1 MRCRDFIAALGH
13 ATVLLFTARARKA
26 GSPPATGFV
35 ALFLAACSG
44 FVLAPSAAGAQS
56 TGKIPRVGILASTS
70 GPGGVDDGIFQGLR
84 DLGYIDQRNIILHT
98 RWSAG
103 RQELYSE
110 LASQLIK
117 LEVDVIVASG
127 PRCEAVFALT
137 RSVPIVCSNLNDPL
151 AKGLI
156 ASFNRPGGNVTGFL
170 LLSPEL
176 FHKRFQLLK
185 EAIPRIKRIG
195 VLWRAENPI
204 LLDWSR
210 TAARLND
217 LEMHATRIDR
227 AEDIDVVFEAAGHNR
242 LDALV
247 TTQGPLFAIE
257 RDRIAQLG
265 LKHRLPT
272 MTGEPGFAVAGGL
285 LQFGPDI
292 EENWR
297 HAATY
302 VDKILKGEKA
312 GYLPIEQPPPKLAV
326 NLRTAKVLGLTVP
339 TGTLLRADEV
349 IQ

>member
-1 MRCRDFIAALGH
+1 MRYRNLIAPLGDATVLPFAALARRAASTCAIGSLVLFIAACAGFILSPN
-13 ATVLLFTARARKA
+13 AT
-26 GSPPATGFV
+26 
-35 ALFLAACSG
+35 
-44 FVLAPSAAGAQS
+44 SAQ
-56 TGKIPRVGILASTS
+56 TKGKIPRVGILASTS
-70 GPGGVDDGIFQGLR
+70 GLGGVDDGIFQGLR

-137 RSVPIVCSNLNDPL
+137 RSIPIVCSNLNDPV

-185 EAIPRIKRIG
+185 EAIPQIKRIG
-195 VLWRAENPI
+195 VLWRAESPM
-204 LLDWSR
+204 LLEWSR

-217 LEMHATRIDR
+217 LEIHATRIDR
-227 AEDIDVVFEAAGHNR
+227 AEDIDAAFEAAGQNR
-242 LDALV
+242 LDAMV

-257 RDRIAQLG
+257 RGRIAQLG
-265 LKHRLPT
+265 LKHQLPT
-272 MTGEPGFAVAGGL
+272 MTGEPEFAVAGGL

-302 VDKILKGEKA
+302 VDKILKGAKA
-312 GYLPIEQPPPKLAV
+312 GNLPIEQPSPRLAI
-326 NLRTAKVLGLTVP
+326 NLRTAKALGLTVP
-339 TGTLLRADEV
+339 TGTLLRAEDV

>member
-1 MRCRDFIAALGH
+1 MRFGDFIA
-13 ATVLLFTARARKA
+13 VLNDAAVMPFAARARRA
-26 GSPPATGFV
+26 GNPPAIGFV
-35 ALFLAACSG
+35 ALFLAACFG
-44 FVLAPSAAGAQS
+44 LVLAPNATVAQS
-56 TGKIPRVGILASTS
+56 TGKIPRVGILAATS
-70 GPGGVDDGIFQGLR
+70 GPGEVDSAIFLGLR

-117 LEVDVIVASG
+117 LDVDVIVADG

-137 RSVPIVCSNLNDPL
+137 RSVPIVCPNMNDPL
-151 AKGLI
+151 GKGLI
-156 ASFNRPGGNVTGFL
+156 ASFNRPGGNVTGLL
-170 LLSPEL
+170 LLSAEL

-195 VLWRAENPI
+195 VLWRAESPV
-204 LLDWSR
+204 LLEWSQ

-217 LEMHATRIDR
+217 LELHATRIDR
-227 AEDIDVVFEAAGHNR
+227 AEDIDAAFEAAGHNR

-247 TTQGPLFAIE
+247 TTQGPFFAIE
-257 RDRIAQLG
+257 RGRIAQLG
-265 LKHRLPT
+265 LKHRQPT
-272 MTGEPGFAVAGGL
+272 ITGEPGFAEAGGL

-292 EENWR
+292 RENWR
-297 HAATY
+297 YAAKY

-312 GYLPIEQPPPKLAV
+312 GSLPIEQSSPKLAV
-326 NLRTAKVLGLTVP
+326 NLRTAKALGLTVP

>member
-1 MRCRDFIAALGH
+1 MRIHDFIAAVSDAAALPF
-13 ATVLLFTARARKA
+13 AARARRA
-26 GSPPATGFV
+26 GSPRAIVFV

-44 FVLAPSAAGAQS
+44 IVIAPNAAGAQT

-70 GPGGVDDGIFQGLR
+70 GPGGVEDGIFLGLR
-84 DLGYIDQRNIILHT
+84 DLGYVDQRNIILHT

-103 RQELYSE
+103 QHERYSE

-137 RSVPIVCSNLNDPL
+137 RSIPIVCSNLNDPV

-170 LLSPEL
+170 LLSPDQ
-176 FHKRFQLLK
+176 FNKRFQILK
-185 EAIPRIKRIG
+185 EAIPGIKRIG
-195 VLWRAENPI
+195 VLWRAENPA
-204 LLDWSR
+204 LLEWSR

-227 AEDIDVVFEAAGHNR
+227 SEDIDAAFEAAGHNG
-242 LDALV
+242 LDVLV
-247 TTQGPLFAIE
+247 TTQGALFAVE
-257 RDRIAQLG
+257 RGRIARLG
-265 LKHRLPT
+265 LKHRIPT
-272 MTGEPGFAVAGGL
+272 MTGEPEFAAAGGL

-292 EENWR
+292 VGNWR

-312 GYLPIEQPPPKLAV
+312 GYLPIEQPPPKLAI
-326 NLRTAKVLGLTVP
+326 NLRTAKALGLTIP
-339 TGTLLRADEV
+339 TGTLLRADDV